1 MHARTRRQLHRE
13 VSETFRCRACLIRTN
28 ALVVERGRDNVKK
41 SSTHPTRKLYT
52 SELDLPDEHI
62 KPFFD
67 WYAYRHAPDIYQ
79 IGFKVCTSYRAVEGD
94 MAIFDLYEIN
104 TVDVFDTAKY
114 RAVSAN
120 DPYSA
125 TLLSHRR
132 AKAHSVYAQLYV
144 APEPED
150 TRPLLDCDWIRVDRF
165 NASDVN
171 SEALLDYLDAGESER
186 ILLAG
191 AKRVRLAM
199 RTKAGPKH
207 VSHRPPY
214 IVLSEWTDKPAVSDI
229 GDKLADHFGRGIS
242 DQSTFVGYRLYP
254 WADRPDL
261 LPADIEQ
268 RSA

>member
-1 MHARTRRQLHRE
+1 MKTSKH
-13 VSETFRCRACLIRTN
+13 
-28 ALVVERGRDNVKK
+28 
-41 SSTHPTRKLYT
+41 HPTRKLYT
-52 SELDLPDEHI
+52 SELDLAEEHI

-79 IGFKVCTSYRAVEGD
+79 IGFEVCTSYRAIEGD
-94 MAIFDLYEIN
+94 MAVFDLYEIN

-120 DPYSA
+120 DPYSGP
-125 TLLSHRR
+125 LLANRK
-132 AKAHSVYAQLYV
+132 AKAHSIYSQLYV

-150 TRPLLDCDWIRVDRF
+150 TRPLLNCDWLRVDRF
-165 NASDVN
+165 NASQADPQ
-171 SEALLDYLDAGESER
+171 ALCDYLDAAEAER

-191 AKRVRLAM
+191 AKRVRLAQ

-214 IVLSEWTDKPAVSDI
+214 IVLSEWAERPAISDI
-229 GDKLADHFGRGIS
+229 GQRLAAQFGNDVS
-242 DQSTFVGYRLYP
+242 DQSVFVGYRMFP

-261 LPADIEQ
+261 LPG
-268 RSA
+268 

>member
-1 MHARTRRQLHRE
+1 MRT
-13 VSETFRCRACLIRTN
+13 
-28 ALVVERGRDNVKK
+28 GRN
-41 SSTHPTRKLYT
+41 HPTRKLYT

-62 KPFFD
+62 KPFLD

-79 IGFKVCTSYRAVEGD
+79 IGFEVCTSYRAIEGD

-125 TLLSHRR
+125 SLLSNRK
-132 AKAHSVYAQLYV
+132 AKAHSIYAQLYV

-150 TRPLLDCDWIRVDRF
+150 LRPLLNCDWLRVDRF
-165 NASDVN
+165 NATDVTSD
-171 SEALLDYLDAGESER
+171 ALGGYLEAGEAER
-186 ILLAG
+186 VLLSG
-191 AKRVRLAM
+191 AKRVRLAL

-207 VSHRPPY
+207 VSHRPAY
-214 IVLSEWTDKPAVSDI
+214 IILSEWPEKPAVADI
-229 GDKLADHFGRGIS
+229 GARLAAQFGSRIS
-242 DQSTFVGYRLYP
+242 DQSAFVGYRMFP

-261 LPADIEQ
+261 LP
-268 RSA
+268 SGL

>member
-1 MHARTRRQLHRE
+1 MKT
-13 VSETFRCRACLIRTN
+13 SKN
-28 ALVVERGRDNVKK
+28 
-41 SSTHPTRKLYT
+41 HPTRKLYT
-52 SELDLPDEHI
+52 SELDLPEEHI
-62 KPFFD
+62 KSFFD

-79 IGFKVCTSYRAVEGD
+79 IGFEVCTSYRAIEGD

-120 DPYSA
+120 DPYSGR
-125 TLLSHRR
+125 LLANRK
-132 AKAHSVYAQLYV
+132 AKAHSIYSQLYV

-150 TRPLLDCDWIRVDRF
+150 MRPLLNCDWLRVDRF
-165 NASDVN
+165 GAGEITSDML
-171 SEALLDYLDAGESER
+171 SAYLDGGEAER

-191 AKRVRLAM
+191 AKRIRLAT

-214 IVLSEWTDKPAVSDI
+214 MLLSEWAEKPAIADV
-229 GDKLADHFGRGIS
+229 GMRLATRFGSSIS
-242 DQSTFVGYRLYP
+242 DQSAFVGYRLYP

-261 LPADIEQ
+261 LPI
-268 RSA
+268 

>member
-1 MHARTRRQLHRE
+1 MKT
-13 VSETFRCRACLIRTN
+13 SKN
-28 ALVVERGRDNVKK
+28 
-41 SSTHPTRKLYT
+41 HPTRKLYT
-52 SELDLPDEHI
+52 SELDLPEEHI

-79 IGFKVCTSYRAVEGD
+79 IGFEVCTSYRAIEGD

-120 DPYSA
+120 DPYSGP
-125 TLLSHRR
+125 LLANRK
-132 AKAHSVYAQLYV
+132 AKAHSIYAQLYV

-150 TRPLLDCDWIRVDRF
+150 TRPLLNCDWLRVDRF
-165 NASDVN
+165 NAGDVTSD
-171 SEALLDYLDAGESER
+171 ALSDYLDSGEAER

-191 AKRVRLAM
+191 AKRIRLAK

-207 VSHRPPY
+207 ESHRPPY
-214 IVLSEWTDKPAVSDI
+214 MLMSEWADKPAVTDV
-229 GDKLADHFGRGIS
+229 GTRLAAKFGNSVS
-242 DQSTFVGYRLYP
+242 DQSVFVGYRLYP

-261 LPADIEQ
+261 LP
-268 RSA
+268 R

>member
-1 MHARTRRQLHRE
+1 MRN
-13 VSETFRCRACLIRTN
+13 SKN
-28 ALVVERGRDNVKK
+28 
-41 SSTHPTRKLYT
+41 HPSRLLYT
-52 SELDLPDEHI
+52 SELDLPEQHI

-79 IGFKVCTSYRAVEGD
+79 IGFEVCTSYRGIEGD
-94 MAIFDLYEIN
+94 MSIFDLYEID

-120 DPYSA
+120 DPYSGP
-125 TLLSHRR
+125 LLANRT
-132 AKAHSVYAQLYV
+132 AKAHSIYSQLYV

-150 TRPLLDCDWIRVDRF
+150 TRPLLNCDWIRVDRF
-165 NASDVN
+165 NASATAPQ
-171 SEALLDYLDAGESER
+171 ALFDYLDAGEAER

-191 AKRVRLAM
+191 AKRVRLAK

-214 IVLSEWTDKPAVSDI
+214 MVLSEWPEKPSITDI
-229 GDKLADHFGRGIS
+229 GTGLAQQFGNEIS

-254 WADRPDL
+254 RADRPEL
-261 LPADIEQ
+261 LPKG
-268 RSA
+268 R

>member
-1 MHARTRRQLHRE
+1 MKT
-13 VSETFRCRACLIRTN
+13 SKN
-28 ALVVERGRDNVKK
+28 
-41 SSTHPTRKLYT
+41 HPTRKLYT
-52 SELDLPDEHI
+52 SELDLPEEHI

-79 IGFKVCTSYRAVEGD
+79 IGFEVCTSYRAIEGD

-114 RAVSAN
+114 RAVSAS
-120 DPYSA
+120 DPYSGA
-125 TLLSHRR
+125 LLANRK
-132 AKAHSVYAQLYV
+132 AKAHSIYAQLYV

-150 TRPLLDCDWIRVDRF
+150 TRPLLNCDWIRVDRF
-165 NASDVN
+165 DAGEVTSDVL
-171 SEALLDYLDAGESER
+171 SDYLDGGEAER

-191 AKRVRLAM
+191 AKRIRLAM
-199 RTKAGPKH
+199 RTKGGPKH

-214 IVLSEWTDKPAVSDI
+214 MLMSEWADKPAVSDI
-229 GDKLADHFGRGIS
+229 GARLANHLGNRIS

-261 LPADIEQ
+261 LPAGKP
-268 RSA
+268 

>member
-1 MHARTRRQLHRE
+1 MQSWSTPL
-13 VSETFRCRACLIRTN
+13 
-28 ALVVERGRDNVKK
+28 ERGKHDVKTSK
-41 SSTHPTRKLYT
+41 NHPTRKLYT
-52 SELDLPDEHI
+52 SELDLPEEHI

-79 IGFKVCTSYRAVEGD
+79 IGFEVCTSYRAIEGD

-120 DPYSA
+120 DPYSGA
-125 TLLSHRR
+125 LLANRK
-132 AKAHSVYAQLYV
+132 AKAHSIYAQLYV

-150 TRPLLDCDWIRVDRF
+150 TRPLLNCDWIRVDRF
-165 NASDVN
+165 AAGEVTSDVL
-171 SEALLDYLDAGESER
+171 SDYLDGGEAER

-191 AKRVRLAM
+191 AKRIRLAM

-214 IVLSEWTDKPAVSDI
+214 MVMSEWADRPAVSDI
-229 GDKLADHFGRGIS
+229 GTRLESHFGNRIS
-242 DQSTFVGYRLYP
+242 DQSTFVGYRLFP

-261 LPADIEQ
+261 LPTGK
-268 RSA
+268 

>member
-1 MHARTRRQLHRE
+1 MKT
-13 VSETFRCRACLIRTN
+13 SKN
-28 ALVVERGRDNVKK
+28 
-41 SSTHPTRKLYT
+41 HPTRKLYT
-52 SELDLPDEHI
+52 SELDLAEEHI

-79 IGFKVCTSYRAVEGD
+79 IGFEVCTSYRAIEGD

-114 RAVSAN
+114 RSVSAN
-120 DPYSA
+120 DPYSGP
-125 TLLSHRR
+125 LLANRK
-132 AKAHSVYAQLYV
+132 AKAHSIYAQLYV

-150 TRPLLDCDWIRVDRF
+150 TRPLLNCDWLRVDRF
-165 NASDVN
+165 DAGEITSD
-171 SEALLDYLDAGESER
+171 ALSDYLDGGEAER

-214 IVLSEWTDKPAVSDI
+214 MLMSEWADKPAVTDI
-229 GDKLADHFGRGIS
+229 GTRLAAKLGNSIC
-242 DQSTFVGYRLYP
+242 DQSVFVGYRLYP

-261 LPADIEQ
+261 LPKG
-268 RSA
+268 

>member
-1 MHARTRRQLHRE
+1 MKTSKH
-13 VSETFRCRACLIRTN
+13 
-28 ALVVERGRDNVKK
+28 
-41 SSTHPTRKLYT
+41 HPTRKLYT
-52 SELDLPDEHI
+52 SELDLAEEHI

-79 IGFKVCTSYRAVEGD
+79 IGFEVCTSYRAVEGD

-120 DPYSA
+120 DPYSGP
-125 TLLSHRR
+125 LLANRK
-132 AKAHSVYAQLYV
+132 AKAHSIYAQLHV

-150 TRPLLDCDWIRVDRF
+150 ARPLLNCDWIRVDRF
-165 NASDVN
+165 DASAT
-171 SEALLDYLDAGESER
+171 SPETLCDYLDEGEAER
-186 ILLAG
+186 VLLAG
-191 AKRVRLAM
+191 AKRVRLAR

-214 IVLSEWTDKPAVSDI
+214 IMLSEWAERPAVADI
-229 GDKLADHFGRGIS
+229 GQRLAARFGNDVS
-242 DQSTFVGYRLYP
+242 DQSVFIGYRLYP

-261 LPADIEQ
+261 IPA
-268 RSA
+268 

>member
-1 MHARTRRQLHRE
+1 MKT
-13 VSETFRCRACLIRTN
+13 SKN
-28 ALVVERGRDNVKK
+28 
-41 SSTHPTRKLYT
+41 HPTRKLYT
-52 SELDLPDEHI
+52 SELDLPEEHI

-79 IGFKVCTSYRAVEGD
+79 IGFEVCTSYRAIEGD

-120 DPYSA
+120 DPYSGP
-125 TLLSHRR
+125 LLANRK
-132 AKAHSVYAQLYV
+132 AKAHSIYSQLYV

-150 TRPLLDCDWIRVDRF
+150 TRPLLNCDWLRVDRF
-165 NASDVN
+165 NAGEVTSDAISEYLN
-171 SEALLDYLDAGESER
+171 SGEAER

-214 IVLSEWTDKPAVSDI
+214 MLMSEWADKPAVADI
-229 GDKLADHFGRGIS
+229 GTRLAATFGNSIS
-242 DQSTFVGYRLYP
+242 DQTVFVGYRLYP

-261 LPADIEQ
+261 LPA
-268 RSA
+268 

>member
-1 MHARTRRQLHRE
+1 MTT
-13 VSETFRCRACLIRTN
+13 SKN
-28 ALVVERGRDNVKK
+28 
-41 SSTHPTRKLYT
+41 HPTRKLYT
-52 SELDLPDEHI
+52 SELDLPEEHI

-79 IGFKVCTSYRAVEGD
+79 IGFEVCTSYRAIEGD

-120 DPYSA
+120 DPYSGP
-125 TLLSHRR
+125 LLANRK
-132 AKAHSVYAQLYV
+132 AKAHSIYSQLYV

-150 TRPLLDCDWIRVDRF
+150 KRPLLNCDWLRVDRF
-165 NASDVN
+165 NSGDVTSDAI
-171 SEALLDYLDAGESER
+171 SAWLDGGEAER

-191 AKRVRLAM
+191 AKRIRLAM

-214 IVLSEWTDKPAVSDI
+214 MLMSEWADKPAVADI
-229 GDKLADHFGRGIS
+229 GTRLATKFGNSIA

-254 WADRPDL
+254 WADRPEL
-261 LPADIEQ
+261 IPG
-268 RSA
+268 

>member
-1 MHARTRRQLHRE
+1 MATARH
-13 VSETFRCRACLIRTN
+13 
-28 ALVVERGRDNVKK
+28 
-41 SSTHPTRKLYT
+41 HPTRKLYT

-79 IGFKVCTSYRAVEGD
+79 IGFEVCTSYRAVEGD

-125 TLLSHRR
+125 ALLSHRKT
-132 AKAHSVYAQLYV
+132 KAHSIYAQLHV
-144 APEPED
+144 SPEPED
-150 TRPLLDCDWIRVDRF
+150 ARPLLNCDWLRVDRF
-165 NASDVN
+165 DAKELTP
-171 SEALLDYLDAGESER
+171 EAFFEYLDTGEAER

-191 AKRVRLAM
+191 AKRVRLAK
-199 RTKAGPKH
+199 RTKAGPRH

-214 IVLSEWTDKPAVSDI
+214 MMLSEWPERPAIADI
-229 GDKLADHFGRGIS
+229 GTSLAHRFGTKIS
-242 DQSTFVGYRLYP
+242 DQSVFVGYRCYP

-261 LPADIEQ
+261 LPVQNI
-268 RSA
+268 

>member
-1 MHARTRRQLHRE
+1 MRTSKH
-13 VSETFRCRACLIRTN
+13 
-28 ALVVERGRDNVKK
+28 
-41 SSTHPTRKLYT
+41 HPTRKLYT

-67 WYAYRHAPDIYQ
+67 WYAWRHAPDIYQ
-79 IGFKVCTSYRAVEGD
+79 IGFEVCTSYRGIEGD

-120 DPYSA
+120 DPYSGP
-125 TLLSHRR
+125 LLAYRK
-132 AKAHSVYAQLYV
+132 AKAHSIYSQLYV

-150 TRPLLDCDWIRVDRF
+150 SRPLLNCDWLRVDRF
-165 NASDVN
+165 DAAQTDT
-171 SEALLDYLDAGESER
+171 EALCNYLDAGEAER
-186 ILLAG
+186 VLLAG
-191 AKRVRLAM
+191 AKRIRLAK

-214 IVLSEWTDKPAVSDI
+214 MILSEWAERPALSDI
-229 GDKLADHFGRGIS
+229 GPRLAATFGNDVS
-242 DQSTFVGYRLYP
+242 NQSVFVGYRLYP

-261 LPADIEQ
+261 LPG
-268 RSA
+268 

>member
-1 MHARTRRQLHRE
+1 MKT
-13 VSETFRCRACLIRTN
+13 SKN
-28 ALVVERGRDNVKK
+28 
-41 SSTHPTRKLYT
+41 HPTRKLYT
-52 SELDLPDEHI
+52 SELDLPEEHI

-79 IGFKVCTSYRAVEGD
+79 IGFEVCTSYRAIEGD

-120 DPYSA
+120 DPYSGP
-125 TLLSHRR
+125 LLANRK
-132 AKAHSVYAQLYV
+132 AKAHSIYSQLYV

-150 TRPLLDCDWIRVDRF
+150 TRPLLNCDWLRVDRF
-165 NASDVN
+165 NAGEVTSDAISEYLN
-171 SEALLDYLDAGESER
+171 SGEAER

-191 AKRVRLAM
+191 AKRIRLAM

-214 IVLSEWTDKPAVSDI
+214 MLLSEWADKPAVADI
-229 GDKLADHFGRGIS
+229 GTRLATTFGNSIS
-242 DQSTFVGYRLYP
+242 DQSVFVGYRLYP

-261 LPADIEQ
+261 LPA
-268 RSA
+268 